1 VRKTVFILII
11 LSFCLALQS
20 CREPIAEVPN
30 QIVDDEYKVYSDA
43 LSQLVRLPEGK
54 DTLVIREMT
63 TLRPAEFDERRKS
76 YLKKHFGEKISDD
89 LIEQFG
95 AVNAK
100 PRTLQNKFINSLSI
114 VLISKAEEDKIFHPI
129 DEGWKR
135 FYLKYPKS
143 TGTIELS
150 RAAFDARKTKALL
163 YYGTSFDYGKGGI
176 GYYLLLKRINDRWTI
191 EKKIR
196 CWIA

>member
-63 TLRPAEFDERRKS
+63 TLRRAEFDERRKL
-76 YLKKHFGEKISDD
+76 YLRKHFGEKISDD

-150 RAAFDARKTKALL
+150 RVAFDARKTKALL

-191 EKKIR
+191 EKKIK